1 MVCNLKECKKF
12 GLVWEDKPEQVV
24 IDCQTKLPVL
34 SEVPAQSITTSA
46 DAPTNIIIEG
56 DNYHALSVLNYTH
69 AGKIDLIYIDPP
81 YNTGNKDFIYNDRI
95 VDAEDGYRHSK
106 WLSFMEK
113 RLRLAKNLLSDTGVI
128 FISIDDNEQARLKLL
143 CDEVFGIDNFYGELI
158 QLKGNTQNDSKTI
171 QRNHEYILVYCKQ
184 KADLLLTYT
193 NDVKKEVFEDEFYL
207 GRDTGASSGHDKL
220 LERPKLGYTI
230 YYYEQAI
237 NGATGNHNKLLERPK
252 LGYTIYYYEQAINGA
267 TGNHNK
273 LLERPKLGYTIYP
286 GFKIFDNGKKII
298 HAIAV
303 PDYSTD
309 NLKPDSTEQDVYK
322 DVQELLDL
330 GYVKIRPPKRKG
342 GKLGRWTWSL
352 SNFKELWNNNQVL
365 IKNAKNVI
373 KKEFVDAASVI
384 ELNGKKYYVKT
395 NRLPIQSIIEITNSA
410 GSSILSGN
418 NGVLP
423 GCTFTNPKNPE
434 LIKLFMRAYPNKN
447 LTILDF
453 FAGSGTTGHAV
464 LELNAEDG
472 GNRQFI
478 LCTNNENNIARDI
491 TYPRIKTVITGV
503 RPNGTKY
510 SDGVPG
516 NVRYFKTDFIDR
528 DKSNDRLREK
538 IAPLCTDMIKIRENC
553 FETISDTAQLKVFK
567 NNNEFVALVFDE
579 YELAP
584 YISELEKLK
593 TDKPIKLYV
602 FSYDSNARTYEMPAK
617 TKHKYINS
625 PIPDGVLAVYRRI
638 FNTKDA

>member
-1 MVCNLKECKKF
+1 MAGRTKDELIQMVCNLKECKKF

-46 DAPTNIIIEG
+46 NAPTNIIIEG

-128 FISIDDNEQARLKLL
+128 FISIDDNEQARLKRL
-143 CDEVFGIDNFYGELI
+143 CDEVFGIDSFVATI
-158 QLKGNTQNDSKTI
+158 HCQLSTTQGMKVKAAQEGNIVKNA
-171 QRNHEYILVYCKQ
+171 EYILCYSKDGHKNIAKSQPLYDLRPDYDEHYSLWLRPDGTIGQITELYDYRYPKDCGNK
-184 KADLLLTYT
+184 KPLKLSEAYKKSEEFADIVRSHLADIVCSEKVGNFDLQLEQGKWKEVIRKGKKYLLTLDK
-193 NDVKKEVFEDEFYL
+193 NKKVRQLLRLQDSWGETDGFYAQEGLRKIRGDWWDGFYIDMGNVSKEGGIEF
-207 GRDTGASSGHDKL
+207 K
-220 LERPKLGYTI
+220 
-230 YYYEQAI
+230 
-237 NGATGNHNKLLERPK
+237 
-252 LGYTIYYYEQAINGA
+252 
-267 TGNHNK
+267 
-273 LLERPKLGYTIYP
+273 
-286 GFKIFDNGKKII
+286 NGKKP
-298 HAIAV
+298 V
-303 PDYSTD
+303 
-309 NLKPDSTEQDVYK
+309 
-322 DVQELLDL
+322 
-330 GYVKIRPPKRKG
+330 R
-342 GKLGRWTWSL
+342 
-352 SNFKELWNNNQVL
+352 L
-365 IKNAKNVI
+365 IK
-373 KKEFVDAASVI
+373 
-384 ELNGKKYYVKT
+384 
-395 NRLPIQSIIEITNSA
+395 Q
-410 GSSILSGN
+410 
-418 NGVLP
+418 
-423 GCTFTNPKNPE
+423 
-434 LIKLFMRAYPNKN
+434 LIKMTGAEH
-447 LTILDF
+447 ILDF

-491 TYPRIKTVITGV
+491 TYPRIKTVITGI
-503 RPNGTKY
+503 RPDGTKY

-617 TKHKYINS
+617 TKHKYINC